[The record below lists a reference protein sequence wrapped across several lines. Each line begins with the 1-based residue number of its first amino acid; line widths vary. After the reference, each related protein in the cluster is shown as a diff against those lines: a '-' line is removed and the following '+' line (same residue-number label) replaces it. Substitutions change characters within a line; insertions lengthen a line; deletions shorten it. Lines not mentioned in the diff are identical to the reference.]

1 MYKLVLASSSRNRK
15 AILESLCIPFDVDF
29 PTCDE
34 DSITDD
40 LALILTQKRAKAK
53 AESLVGKYKNQE
65 VILVG
70 CDTVIECEGI
80 VFGKPK
86 TEDEA
91 RAMFHSYEGKSH
103 CVLSSIYCINPCT
116 LQSEIA
122 TSTSTVFFGFL
133 DNDELDAYIKSE
145 EWKGVSGGYRLQG
158 LASRFIKR
166 IEGSPSGIVGLPVYE
181 LFSMLKKFTKGI
193 DIS

>member
-91 RAMFHSYEGKSH
+91 RAMFR
-103 CVLSSIYCINPCT
+103 
-116 LQSEIA
+116 
-122 TSTSTVFFGFL
+122 
-133 DNDELDAYIKSE
+133 DDDELDANIKSE
-145 EWKGVSGGYRLQG
+145 VWKGVSSGYRGQG